1 MFQRRVSI
9 GLRLAGFGTALFVFV
24 ADQLSK
30 LWVLRGLDLD
40 GPASGG
46 RIEVLPFFDLT
57 MVWNMGIS
65 FGLFP
70 ADSLLMRGLFIAFSI
85 AVSIYLGSW
94 IWRSDRRLQAI
105 ACGMIIGGALGNAL
119 DRIMHGAVADF
130 LDFSGLYFPWVF
142 NIADAGISVGV
153 AMLLL
158 DFFLNGDKA
167 K

>member
-1 MFQRRVSI
+1 MFRRRTSLGIQLV
-9 GLRLAGFGTALFVFV
+9 GFGTAALVFI

-30 LWVLRGLDLD
+30 LWVLQGLNLD
-40 GPASGG
+40 DPASGG

-57 MVWNMGIS
+57 MVWNVGIS

-70 ADSLLMRGLFIAFSI
+70 ASTLLLRIIFIVFSV
-85 AVSIYLGSW
+85 AVSLYLGSW
-94 IWRSDRRLQAI
+94 IWRAERRLRAI

-119 DRIMHGAVADF
+119 DRVLHGAVADF

-153 AMLLL
+153 VMLLL
-158 DFFLNGDKA
+158 DFFMNGDESK
-167 K
+167 

>member
-1 MFQRRVSI
+1 MFRRRTSVGI
-9 GLRLAGFGTALFVFV
+9 QLAGFGTALLIFI

-30 LWVLRGLDLD
+30 FWVLRIIDLD
-40 GPASGG
+40 GPDSGG

-57 MVWNMGIS
+57 MVWNVGIS

-70 ADSLLMRGLFIAFSI
+70 ASNLIQRIVFIAFSV
-85 AVSIYLGSW
+85 AVSAYLGSW
-94 IWRSDRRLQAI
+94 VWRSTRRLQAV

-119 DRIMHGAVADF
+119 DRVLHGAVADF

-142 NIADAGISVGV
+142 NVADAAISVGV
-153 AMLLL
+153 VLLLL
-158 DFFLNGDKA
+158 DFFVNGDKA